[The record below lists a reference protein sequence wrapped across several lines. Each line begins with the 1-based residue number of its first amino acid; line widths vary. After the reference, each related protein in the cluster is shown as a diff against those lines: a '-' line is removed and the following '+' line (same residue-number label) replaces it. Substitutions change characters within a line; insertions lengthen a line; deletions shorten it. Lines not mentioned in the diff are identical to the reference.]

1 MVTSRTIYR
10 RDLKYHSAWDFDLW
24 LIMFIVVHFFFTF
37 SLPSI
42 TRSFKP
48 VIVVCICV
56 FNVIFE
62 MSMVD

>member
-1 MVTSRTIYR
+1 MMI
-10 RDLKYHSAWDFDLW
+10 RDCMAVDCMAVFFAW
-24 LIMFIVVHFFFTF
+24 IVVERINSRSVWSTF
-37 SLPSI
+37 PAQN
-42 TRSFKP
+42 KKKK